1 MKAMTGEC
9 EIKSNRQIP
18 FRWGRADC
26 IPDES
31 SKWTPYPF
39 EATKPERHSNPFGTG
54 NDIVDDLKRDFGLT
68 AAETISLMALHGLAP
83 KGHNKELMMRFNCT
97 YFELFI
103 S

>member
-31 SKWTPYPF
+31 AKWTPYPF
-39 EATKPERHSNPFGTG
+39 EATKSERHSNPFGTS
-54 NDIVDDLKRDFGLT
+54 NEVVDDLKRDFGLT

-97 YFELFI
+97 YFE
-103 S
+103 